1 MNIALCSAFRDAAAY
16 LPRYLRQV
24 DALGQALAERGDRF
38 AMVWGDG
45 DSIDHTRERL
55 IVAAQGIRWPVHRVD
70 CTHGGARY
78 GSVVNAE
85 RFRQLAFVGRQIF
98 ATVPAGADVVIYVES
113 DLIWQLETMLGLIE
127 HVKPPAPIIPI
138 EPVYKR
144 APVVAAVAPM
154 IILQRAGWQR
164 GTWYDTHAFVADGV
178 HFEHRPPWHFR
189 NSGASTM
196 IELETAGSCLA
207 MRADYARAA
216 VMDERVLMG
225 MCEQFRGMGGSVWL
239 DLALPAVIHE

>member
-1 MNIALCSAFRDAAAY
+1 MNIALCSAFRDAASY
-16 LPRYLRQV
+16 LPRYVRQV
-24 DALGQALAERGDRF
+24 DALGQALAARGDRF
-38 AMVWGDG
+38 ALVWGEG
-45 DSIDHTRERL
+45 DSHDQTLERL
-55 IVAAQGIRWPVHRVD
+55 IVAAQGIPWPVHRVD
-70 CTHGGARY
+70 CTHGGGHY

-98 ATVPAGADVVIYVES
+98 ATVPLGADIVIYVES
-113 DLIWQLETMLGLIE
+113 DLIWQPETMLGLIE
-127 HVKPPAPIIPI
+127 HLAQPAPIH
-138 EPVYKR
+138 R
-144 APVVAAVAPM
+144 APVVAVAPP
-154 IILQRAGWQR
+154 IILQRAGWPR
-164 GTWYDTHAFVADGV
+164 ETWYDTHAFVAEGC

-207 MRADYARAA
+207 MRAHYARAA

-225 MCEQFRGMGGSVWL
+225 MCEQFREMGGSVWL